1 MFCTH
6 CGTQIDE
13 GKKFCKN
20 CGASIAKVDEL
31 AATMVAPKVEPI
43 SSTQQTESIRSATWP
58 QAPVSETQAITML
71 PKQRRGI
78 SPSVVIMIVALL
90 VLIGGGVGVYFGT
103 DLFREPAAV
112 ENAPVPEPMV
122 SNPEPPPMAP
132 SEGDKIPEGPSE
144 RDLNA
149 ALQSAPAEPLPAPR
163 LESPGNNTPTS
174 KPATKSDLATQSRPP
189 PNQGGG
195 SNVPG
200 QDRVAKAPTPPSTPR
215 RPAFNPGTYETLR
228 ATNVF
233 DGPSPSAHIVA
244 GIERGVRIN
253 VVASNGDWLE
263 VRSRHGNPPGFIR
276 KDDARSVE

>member
-31 AATMVAPKVEPI
+31 AATMVAPKVEPT

-58 QAPVSETQAITML
+58 QAPVSETQPITML
-71 PKQRRGI
+71 PKQRHGI
-78 SPSVVIMIVALL
+78 SPSVVITIVALL

-132 SEGDKIPEGPSE
+132 IEGDKIPEGPSE

-149 ALQSAPAEPLPAPR
+149 ALQSAPAEPLPAPPV
-163 LESPGNNTPTS
+163 ESPKNNEPAP
-174 KPATKSDLATQSRPP
+174 KPAAK
-189 PNQGGG
+189 
-195 SNVPG
+195 SNVPA

>member
-20 CGASIAKVDEL
+20 CGATIAKVDEP
-31 AATMVAPKVEPI
+31 AATMVIPKFDPT
-43 SSTQQTESIRSATWP
+43 SSTQQTEFIRSATLP
-58 QAPVSETQAITML
+58 QAPVSETQPITML

-78 SPSVVIMIVALL
+78 SPSVVITIVALL

-112 ENAPVPEPMV
+112 ENASVPEPMV

-132 SEGDKIPEGPSE
+132 IEGDKIPEGPSE

-149 ALQSAPAEPLPAPR
+149 ALQSAPAEPLPAPPV
-163 LESPGNNTPTS
+163 ESPKNNEPAP
-174 KPATKSDLATQSRPP
+174 KPAAK
-189 PNQGGG
+189 
-195 SNVPG
+195 SNVPA